1 VPIVGRAEE
10 SGYSRAVKLAH
21 ATVAALLDRA
31 ALYVVAIDAAR
42 TVVHVSAALASALAR
57 PEEEI
62 LGAPLAS
69 LVGGDRADALAGG
82 LSALAAGGEG
92 RVESCLAY
100 GLAIEW
106 RAAVDAGDG
115 VIVALG
121 AAPSREAAADVELRE
136 SQERFVAAERVAN
149 VGSFEVDSETRRAT
163 WSEQMYRILEVD
175 PSQREG
181 LFELFISRIHP
192 ETRAG
197 SASRFQEVV
206 QANAPLDVSGRLMM
220 PDGRVKYVR
229 VRAKVIRLR
238 CQREDAPGRL
248 VGTVEDTT
256 DRVVAEQAM
265 RRMREELA
273 TERNLLRA
281 LIDAFPGYVGL
292 YTADGGFVDAN
303 QRSLQAS
310 QRSRSAGAGERL
322 WETPVVA
329 ANPRFAATVHD
340 GIARAAA
347 GERVRFDVEP
357 SATTTGAEIDM
368 SISPIRDE
376 RGVVTHIATYGV
388 DVSERNRALRQLRE
402 SESRLKHA
410 QQIAKLG
417 SWEMD
422 HALGRVSWSEEVYTL
437 LGLDPEVVKPSLAAF
452 LGALHPEDRER
463 AKQQLVRD
471 VRAGGA
477 LRVVV
482 RVQGAGGVAR
492 WMQLIGETSSDAAG
506 AIVHSFGTIQDITE
520 RVLAEHREDDL
531 RAHAFVLGAIGEGV
545 AFIDA
550 KRHIRFTNAAFDS
563 LFGYASGELI
573 GAHVSALADTDG
585 EASRRVLRS
594 IDVALREAG
603 LYVGQLRLRRKDGTV
618 LYTHTR
624 ISPLEVRGERL
635 FVAIQDD
642 ATEQVRAEQ
651 EVRRARDLLRSLID
665 SSPDWI
671 HVKDL
676 EHKFILVNSAFAAA
690 HGLTP
695 EDFVGRPD
703 TDFFSQVE
711 CMGDAAAGTRGFHDD
726 DNDAFEGRLVRRPDV
741 RVTLAD
747 GVPRVYDTHKRPL
760 RDESGRVYGVLGY
773 TREVT
778 EQKRA
783 ADLLQQAL
791 SEKETLLREI
801 HHRVKNNLQIVSGL
815 LHFQAKKVTSPEDA
829 AAFKDGQ
836 KRLLAM
842 MLVHDKL
849 YQSTELARVELGEYV
864 RSLTSALAQSFDGQR
879 VQLEVQ
885 TAVAHVPVDMALT
898 VGMVLCELV
907 TNLFKYAYP
916 PGSEGVGRVCLTY
929 VRGVVVLDVRDGGRG
944 FRQGFDPLAA
954 TSFGWHLVKSLV
966 EQLDG
971 AITVTADPGVHV
983 EVRFGDPYRAASAS
997 LEARPERGESP
1008 RAVRS

>member
-1 VPIVGRAEE
+1 M
-10 SGYSRAVKLAH
+10 KLAPEDL
-21 ATVAALLDRA
+21 AALLDRA
-31 ALYVVAIDAAR
+31 ALYVIAFDGAR
-42 TVVHVSAALASALAR
+42 TVVHASAALASALGR
-57 PEEEI
+57 QEGEI
-62 LGAPLAS
+62 VGAPLAS
-69 LVGGDRADALAGG
+69 LVGGDRAEALARDLG
-82 LSALAAGGEG
+82 ALAVGAHA
-92 RVESCLAY
+92 RVESCL
-100 GLAIEW
+100 GEIAIEW
-106 RAAVDAGDG
+106 RAAVDAGGG

-121 AAPSREAAADVELRE
+121 AGARREAAADAELRE

-175 PSQREG
+175 PSQKEG
-181 LFELFISRIHP
+181 LFELFVSRIHP
-192 ETRAG
+192 ETRA
-197 SASRFQEVV
+197 SASARFQEVV
-206 QANAPLDVSGRLMM
+206 QANEPLDVSGRLMM
-220 PDGRVKYVR
+220 SDGRVKYVR
-229 VRAKVIRLR
+229 VRAKVVRLR
-238 CQREDAPGRL
+238 CHRDDAPGRL
-248 VGTVEDTT
+248 VGTLEDTT

-303 QRSLQAS
+303 EKSLEVS
-310 QRSRSAGAGERL
+310 RRSRGASASERL
-322 WETPVVA
+322 WNTPVVA
-329 ANPRFAATVHD
+329 ANPNFAATVRE
-340 GIARAAA
+340 GMARAAA
-347 GERVRFDVEP
+347 GERVRFDVDP
-357 SATTTGAEIDM
+357 GSTTTGVEIDM
-368 SISPIRDE
+368 SICPIRDE
-376 RGVVTHIATYGV
+376 RGQVTHVATYGV
-388 DVSERNRALRQLRE
+388 DVGLRNRALRQLRE
-402 SESRLKHA
+402 SEARLKHA

-422 HALGRVSWSEEVYTL
+422 HARGCVSWSEEVYSL
-437 LGLDPEVVKPSLAAF
+437 LGVDREAVKPSLSAF
-452 LGALHPEDRER
+452 LDALHPEDRAR
-463 AKQQLVRD
+463 AKHEIVRD

-477 LRVVV
+477 LRSVV
-482 RVQGAGGVAR
+482 RVRGAGGAVR
-492 WMQLIGETSSDAAG
+492 WMQLIGETTSDVAG
-506 AIVHSFGTIQDITE
+506 AILHSFGTIQDITE

-550 KRHIRFTNAAFDS
+550 KRRIRFTNAAFDS

-573 GAHVSALADTDG
+573 GAHVSALADTAG
-585 EASRRVLRS
+585 AASRRVFRS
-594 IDVALREAG
+594 IDVALRESG

-676 EHKFILVNSAFAAA
+676 EHKFILVNAAFAAA
-690 HGLTP
+690 HGLRP

-711 CMGDAAAGTRGFHDD
+711 CRGDAAAGTRGFHDD
-726 DNDAFEGRLVRRPDV
+726 DNDAFDGRLVRRPDV

-747 GVPRVYDTHKRPL
+747 GVPRVFDTHKRPL
-760 RDESGRVYGVLGY
+760 RDEGGRVYGVLGY

-815 LHFQAKKVTSPEDA
+815 LHFQAKKVTLPDDA
-829 AAFKDGQ
+829 AAFKDAQ

-864 RSLTSALAQSFDGQR
+864 RSLAGALAQSFDGQR
-879 VQLEVQ
+879 VRLEVE
-885 TAVAHVPVDMALT
+885 TAIAHVPVDMALT

-916 PGSEGVGRVCLTY
+916 PGGEGVGRVRLTY
-929 VRGVVVLDVRDGGRG
+929 VGGIVALDVHDDGRG
-944 FRQGFDPLAA
+944 FQPGFDPLVA

-971 AITVTADPGVHV
+971 AITVAAEPGVHV

-997 LEARPERGESP
+997 MAAHPSRGEQQ
-1008 RAVRS
+1008 RVVRS